1 MSERGATSAQRGYA
15 ICTEPRSGSIY
26 LCQLLAST
34 GVLGVPTEYF
44 NVQTM
49 RWRGHADYPTD
60 PEAQLAAITELGATP
75 NGVYGVK
82 IFSQQFRAVAA
93 TRWAE
98 RLPSLSFLHL
108 TRLDALGQAISH
120 VRAMQTQQWTVRS
133 TAHGAPRYDF
143 GAIKDELVR
152 LLNAQ
157 AGWSYY
163 LARNGAPVLHIVYEQ
178 MIAAPQQT
186 VDAVAKFV
194 GLGEPAS
201 VDPSQ
206 LRVTPQRDALN
217 AEWRERFVAEARGLG
232 SFP

>member
-1 MSERGATSAQRGYA
+1 MSGPGATSAQRGYV

-44 NVQTM
+44 NVETM
-49 RWRGHADYPTD
+49 RLRGHADYPTD
-60 PEAQLAAITELGATP
+60 PEAQLAAIAELGATP
-75 NGVYGVK
+75 NGVYGLK
-82 IFSQQFRAVAA
+82 IFSRQFRAVAA

-120 VRAMQTQQWTVRS
+120 VRAMQTQQWTARS
-133 TAHGAPRYDF
+133 TTRGAPRYDF
-143 GAIKDELVR
+143 SGIKNELVR

-157 AGWSYY
+157 AGWSHY
-163 LARNGAPVLHIVYEQ
+163 LARNGVPVLHIAYEQ

-186 VDAVAKFV
+186 ADAVARFV

-206 LRVTPQRDALN
+206 LWVTPQRDGLN
-217 AEWRERFVAEARGLG
+217 AEWRERFVAEARGLAT
-232 SFP
+232 FP